1 SLIFSE
7 ADSGNTSKTV
17 KSSPPASSF
26 SLWNLRRKIVRDFR
40 VLGVRPQRHEILI
53 CHYLVGAIWSE
64 GREYFRAALA
74 PLFDRNGTANEHDLV
89 IWCAQAARHYEME
102 MESEKTPSQPAVKL
116 WRYHAP
122 EPDLPNH
129 RVTTPASDSDADVF
143 NGIQIPKIQNVSSR
157 LTVNP
162 CDIRI
167 DSEAINCVA

>member
-1 SLIFSE
+1 PRNSAACPHARSWERHGNAKRQHLLI
-7 ADSGNTSKTV
+7 
-17 KSSPPASSF
+17 
-26 SLWNLRRKIVRDFR
+26 W
-40 VLGVRPQRHEILI
+40 
-53 CHYLVGAIWSE
+53 GAE
-64 GREYFRAALA
+64 
-74 PLFDRNGTANEHDLV
+74 
-89 IWCAQAARHYEME
+89 AARHYEME

-122 EPDLPNH
+122 EPDLPNR